1 MDSLT
6 PEEIISI
13 AAGVI
18 GAFAGLVLLTFYLLW
33 PREFAVLFGCK
44 LRSSPKP
51 KRGRYVRRASDKT
64 ADTEY
69 YRNPIVIGRAKV
81 ADVVPVTPLKV
92 QRTRKEFTATP
103 VVVVK

>member
-18 GAFAGLVLLTFYLLW
+18 GLFAGLVLLVFHLMW

-51 KRGRYVRRASDKT
+51 KRGRYSRTSVDKT
-64 ADTEY
+64 TDIEY
-69 YRNPIVIGRAKV
+69 YRNPVVIGRAKV
-81 ADVVPVTPLKV
+81 ADVVPASPLKV
-92 QRTRKEFTATP
+92 QRIRKEFTVAPIP
-103 VVVVK
+103 VVK

>member
-1 MDSLT
+1 MDSLA

-51 KRGRYVRRASDKT
+51 KRGRYARKASDKT
-64 ADTEY
+64 TDIEY
-69 YRNPIVIGRAKV
+69 YRNPVVLGRARV
-81 ADVVPVTPLKV
+81 ADVVPVSPLKV
-92 QRTRKEFTATP
+92 QRTRKEFTVAP
-103 VVVVK
+103 IKILK